1 MTPDERGAFLGHL
14 DENLTGPPVGV
25 HADGDVAFVTAD
37 AELVGDRVA
46 FDGKL
51 FALGAGEE
59 FTLNRFGFGGGDFG
73 FLFVLL
79 VPGGVERLGALGVVA
94 IDGDSFEAKLPGLNV
109 GVHDVFDRGIFR
121 HVDGLADGAGEE
133 GLGRRHHLDVTAP
146 GDGTSA
152 GGGQGAIE
160 NGNVFGLDEGR
171 AVDFAVG
178 INVADDFAG
187 LLWRVAELHHRGRNG
202 VVDDFD
208 DAAADELLVFDE
220 GEVRLDAGGVAI
232 HHEADGAGGSENGDL
247 GILEAVLFA

>member
-1 MTPDERGAFLGHL
+1 MA
-14 DENLTGPPVGV
+14 
-25 HADGDVAFVTAD
+25 
-37 AELVGDRVA
+37 
-46 FDGKL
+46 
-51 FALGAGEE
+51 
-59 FTLNRFGFGGGDFG
+59 
-73 FLFVLL
+73 
-79 VPGGVERLGALGVVA
+79 
-94 IDGDSFEAKLPGLNV
+94 DSFEAKLPGLNV

-208 DAAADELLVFDE
+208 DAAADELLVIDE

-232 HHEADGAGGSENGDL
+232 HHERRWCRWGARTVTWEF
-247 GILEAVLFA
+247 LEAVLFRLAQERYPRRFARPCRGQTGRDRLDAAHGVAVAFE